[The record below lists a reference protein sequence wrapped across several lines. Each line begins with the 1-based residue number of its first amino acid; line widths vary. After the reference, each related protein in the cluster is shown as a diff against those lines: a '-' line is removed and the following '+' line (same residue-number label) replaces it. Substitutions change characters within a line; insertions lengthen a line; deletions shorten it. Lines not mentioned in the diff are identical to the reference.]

1 MAKFL
6 SRAAHSWPVS
16 TAGLRSFSVCASIQA
31 EPRMQ
36 APGTR
41 DVKAL
46 QYVPRENAS
55 SRITRQDRLG
65 GYAYERGH
73 SWELADV
80 RLPDSKARASGSG
93 PLPSAAGL

>member
-16 TAGLRSFSVCASIQA
+16 TAGLRSFSVCASIQD

-36 APGTR
+36 APGTH

-46 QYVPRENAS
+46 QYVPKANAP
-55 SRITRQDRLG
+55 SRITRQDSLA
-65 GYAYERGH
+65 GYAY
-73 SWELADV
+73 
-80 RLPDSKARASGSG
+80 PARA
-93 PLPSAAGL
+93 LMRAC